1 MTPHYQRTVKVTL
14 ISNYFFSSLANVI
27 ICENKTSTE
36 EKDWTALSS
45 FLSFLQMKNQILNY
59 ADEGFSQQ
67 FQHHENNSHH
77 S

>member
-1 MTPHYQRTVKVTL
+1 ML
-14 ISNYFFSSLANVI
+14 VI
-27 ICENKTSTE
+27 ICEKKTSAE
-36 EKDWTALSS
+36 ENQTAFSS

-67 FQHHENNSHH
+67 FQHHENKSHY